1 MATQTSDAAVHK
13 AVATAQEAALARS
26 ELCCP
31 GSSVCHALC
40 HQVSHVS
47 VTVLGA
53 GVTAANKADTIL
65 PVVWSESWTRVQSS
79 DPHVSTTEVRGTDA
93 LGVVQLGVVC
103 ARKTGSCLLRCP
115 GKYRRSEDEW
125 NLTRTRPDRRRLNQ
139 PVHRPCGGW
148 GLVHSRTDVGVRWR
162 EVLWGLGGL
171 LREVRRGVEI

>member
-79 DPHVSTTEVRGTDA
+79 DPHVSTTEVGERMRWESCSWESCVHVRLEAACCAA
-93 LGVVQLGVVC
+93 LGS
-103 ARKTGSCLLRCP
+103 T
-115 GKYRRSEDEW
+115 
-125 NLTRTRPDRRRLNQ
+125 
-139 PVHRPCGGW
+139 
-148 GLVHSRTDVGVRWR
+148 
-162 EVLWGLGGL
+162 GGL
-171 LREVRRGVEI
+171 RMSGI